1 MSYPDLWI
9 LRHGETEWNAAGRM
23 QGHMDSPLTERGRA
37 QAARQRALLADLDFD
52 AVDVWMSP
60 LGRAVQTAAIAL
72 GGRARVLRS
81 DDRLMEIG
89 VGAWQGQAR
98 SELTLSQD
106 QDGLFY
112 YDSAPG
118 GEGFPAL
125 QARCKAFLDGLE
137 RPAVLVT
144 HGITSRML
152 RLVAMGEG
160 IDKLS
165 DLPGGQGVVHVVRAG
180 RHDTLGGEP

>member
-1 MSYPDLWI
+1 MTYPDLWI

-23 QGHMDSPLTERGRA
+23 QGHLDSPLTERGRE
-37 QAARQRALLADLDFD
+37 QAVRQGALLEGLDFG
-52 AVDVWMSP
+52 ALDVWMSP

-72 GGRARVLRS
+72 DGRARILRS

-89 VGAWQGQAR
+89 MGEWQGRAR
-98 SELTLSQD
+98 AELDVSQE
-106 QDGLFY
+106 QDGLLY

-125 QARCKAFLDGLE
+125 YTRCRSFLDDLE

-152 RLVAMGEG
+152 RLIATGQGMDG
-160 IDKLS
+160 LS